1 MQGEA
6 TPAQLGAFLA
16 GLRTK
21 GESVE
26 EIVGLVETMRSF
38 SLKVEVD
45 YPVVDTCGTGG
56 DRQGTVNVSTTS
68 ALVLAGAG
76 VKVAKHGNRA
86 ASSQCGSA
94 DLLEALGVRIDLDP
108 EGVKRCLDEAGIGFC
123 FAPVFHPSMRHAGPV
138 RKELG
143 VATVFN
149 FLGPLTNPAGAKYQV
164 IGVSDPVMAPKM
176 VQVLFSLGSLR
187 ALVVHGLD
195 GMDEISLA
203 GPTQVW
209 DLKDGQVAEYQVNP
223 DELGFVSVPSTELKG
238 GLAQQNAGVAVS
250 VLEGTGGPMRD
261 VVVVNAAAGLVASGL
276 ALDLAEGVAIAAES
290 IDSGAARRAL
300 ACLVDVSNA

>member
-1 MQGEA
+1 MRGEA

-38 SLKVEVD
+38 SRKVEVD

-76 VKVAKHGNRA
+76 AKVAKHGNRA

-108 EGVKRCLDEAGIGFC
+108 DGVKRCLDEVGIGFC
-123 FAPVFHPSMRHAGPV
+123 FAPIFHPSMRHAGPV

-149 FLGPLTNPAGAKYQV
+149 FLGPLTNPAGAKFQV
-164 IGVSDPVMAPKM
+164 LGVSDPSMAPKM
-176 VQVLFSLGSLR
+176 IRVLSSLGTRR
-187 ALVVHGLD
+187 AWVVHGLD

-209 DLKDGQVAEYQVNP
+209 DLRDGEVSEYQIDP
-223 DELGFVSVPSTELKG
+223 GALGFAGALSSVLKG
-238 GLAQQNAGVAVS
+238 GMADQNAQVAVS
-250 VLEGTGGPMRD
+250 VLEGASGPMRD
-261 VVVVNAAAGLVASGL
+261 VIVLNAAAGAVVAGL
-276 ALDLAEGVAIAAES
+276 ASDLPQGVALAARS
-290 IDSGAARRAL
+290 IDSGAARNAL
-300 ACLVDVSNA
+300 TRLVAVSNA

>member
-1 MQGEA
+1 MQGQA

-16 GLRTK
+16 GMRTK

-26 EIVGLVETMRSF
+26 EIVGLVETMRRF
-38 SLKVEVD
+38 SRKVEVD

-76 VKVAKHGNRA
+76 AKVAKHGNRA

-94 DLLEALGVRIDLDP
+94 DLLEALGVKIDLDP
-108 EGVKRCLDEAGIGFC
+108 DGVKRCLDEAGIGFC

-149 FLGPLTNPAGAKYQV
+149 FLGPLTNPAGAKFQV
-164 IGVSDPVMAPKM
+164 LGVSDPSMAPKM
-176 VQVLFSLGSLR
+176 IRVLSHLGTRR
-187 ALVVHGLD
+187 AWVVHGLD

-209 DLKDGQVAEYQVNP
+209 DLKDGEVSEYRVEP
-223 DELGFVSVPSTELKG
+223 GALGFAGALSSDLKG
-238 GLAQQNAGVAVS
+238 GTADQNAQVAVS
-250 VLEGTGGPMRD
+250 VLEGASGAMRD
-261 VVVVNAAAGLVASGL
+261 VIVLNAAAGVVVAGL
-276 ALDLAEGVAIAAES
+276 ASDLPEGVALAARS
-290 IDSGAARRAL
+290 IDSGAARHAL
-300 ACLVDVSNA
+300 TRLVEVSNA

>member
-1 MQGEA
+1 MQGSA

-16 GLRTK
+16 GMRTK

-26 EIVGLVETMRSF
+26 EMVGLVETMRSF
-38 SLKVEVD
+38 SRKVKVD

-76 VKVAKHGNRA
+76 AKVAKHGNRA

-94 DLLEALGVRIDLDP
+94 DLLEALGVKIDLEPD
-108 EGVKRCLDEAGIGFC
+108 GVERCLDQAGIGFC
-123 FAPVFHPSMRHAGPV
+123 FAPIFHPSMRHAGPV

-149 FLGPLTNPAGAKYQV
+149 FLGPLTNPAGAKFQV
-164 IGVSDPVMAPKM
+164 LGVSDPSMAPKM
-176 VQVLFSLGSLR
+176 IQVLSRLGTSR

-209 DLKDGQVAEYQVNP
+209 DLKDGEVNEYQVEP
-223 DELGFVSVPSTELKG
+223 GELGFGVAHSSDLKG
-238 GLAQQNAGVAVS
+238 GLAEQNAQVAVG
-250 VLEGTGGPMRD
+250 VLEGASGPMRD
-261 VVVVNAAAGLVASGL
+261 VIVLNAAAGFVVAGM
-276 ALDLAEGVAIAAES
+276 APDLPGGVALAAQS
-290 IDSGAARRAL
+290 IDSGAARQAL
-300 ACLVDVSNA
+300 ARLVEVSNA